1 VSSTGPTLYVVACGA
16 EPTREVARL
25 VRHAQ
30 ATGWV
35 TCVVATRIGRRF
47 LDVDAL
53 AALTGFP
60 VREDYKQPDEP
71 DVLPPADAVVC
82 APATFNTVNKLAAGI
97 SDTLPLGLVNEAI
110 GGGLPVVLAPWTNA
124 ALGGHPA
131 FARSVAA
138 LAEAG
143 VRFVPQAGEA
153 FDWPAVEAAVDAAHA
168 ELIGSP
174 RATPADP
181 SR

>member
-1 VSSTGPTLYVVACGA
+1 MSSTPPTLYVVACGA
-16 EPTREVARL
+16 EPAREVARL

-30 ATGWV
+30 ATGWA
-35 TCVVATRIGRRF
+35 TCVVGTRIGRRF
-47 LDVDAL
+47 LDVEAL

-60 VREDYKQPDEP
+60 VRDDYKQPDDP

-110 GGGLPVVLAPWTNA
+110 GGGLPVVVAPWANA
-124 ALGGHPA
+124 ALRGHPA
-131 FARSVAA
+131 FARS
-138 LAEAG
+138 LAELAAAG
-143 VRFVPQAGEA
+143 VRFVPQDAEA
-153 FDWPAVEAAVDAAHA
+153 FDWPAVEAAVDAART
-168 ELIGSP
+168 ELLAP
-174 RATPADP
+174 PDEAP

>member
-1 VSSTGPTLYVVACGA
+1 LYVVACGA
-16 EPTREVARL
+16 EPAREVDRL

-30 ATGWV
+30 ARGWV
-35 TCVVATRIGRRF
+35 ACVVGTRVGRRF

-110 GGGLPVVLAPWTNA
+110 GGGLPVVLAPWANA
-124 ALGGHPA
+124 ALRGHPA

-138 LAEAG
+138 LADAG
-143 VRFVPQAGEA
+143 VRFVPQDGEA
-153 FDWPAVEAAVDAAHA
+153 FDWAAVEAAVDAAQA
-168 ELIGSP
+168 ELARPSP
-174 RATPADP
+174 PG
-181 SR
+181 